1 MAEPVLPPKITVP
14 RIRAC
19 KPSQR
24 SSDVPL
30 VALTA
35 YDFTI
40 ARLLDRAGVDI
51 LLVGDSLGMVVQGEK
66 TTLPVTL
73 EQMIYHTRCVT
84 RAVER
89 ALVVADM
96 PFLSYQTSLER
107 AIESAGRL
115 LKEAG
120 AAAVKL
126 EGGVAVADTIRRL
139 VELDIPVMA
148 HIGMTPQSI
157 HRMGGF
163 KTQGKAHRQGEQR
176 AAGSWEQI
184 VDDALAVEA
193 AGAFSVV
200 LEGVP
205 AELALEITTK
215 LNIPTI
221 GIAAGGACDGEILVS
236 YDLLGLT
243 HDLCPPFVQQYAQ
256 LGESVIQA
264 AERFGADV
272 RSRGSVN
279 RFDKT
284 A

>member
-1 MAEPVLPPKITVP
+1 MATTTSPAKITVP
-14 RIRAC
+14 HVRSC

-24 SSDVPL
+24 QTDLPL

-35 YDFTI
+35 YDFTM
-40 ARLLDRAGVDI
+40 ARLVDKAGVDVV
-51 LLVGDSLGMVVQGEK
+51 LVGDSLGMVVQGET

-84 RAVER
+84 RGVGR

-115 LKEAG
+115 LKEGG

-126 EGGVAVADTIRRL
+126 EGGVAMADTIARL
-139 VELDIPVMA
+139 VQLDIPVMG
-148 HIGMTPQSI
+148 HVGMTPQSI

-163 KTQGKAHRQGEQR
+163 KTQGKTHRNGGETK
-176 AAGSWEQI
+176 AGSWEQI
-184 VDDALAVEA
+184 VEDALAVEA

-205 AELALEITTK
+205 PELASEITGK
-215 LNIPTI
+215 LAIPTI
-221 GIAAGGACDGEILVS
+221 GIAAGTACDGEILVS

-272 RSRGSVN
+272 RARVSRG